1 MDLQVSVKNQII
13 ELQNYHLDIIQNNNG
28 IIDKVLREISAISSR
43 RRELNRKLVDHFA
56 KVHISDTYGHCFR
69 KHPDSD
75 FGIIR
80 TLISAHPDTLSKD

>member
-1 MDLQVSVKNQII
+1 MGDDRMIGSGLINMIRENARKGKSAYAVGK
-13 ELQNYHLDIIQNNNG
+13 ELGTL
-28 IIDKVLREISAISSR
+28 
-43 RRELNRKLVDHFA
+43 
-56 KVHISDTYGHCFR
+56 HISDTYGHCFR